1 MGERAGFLLQILESC
16 KDNSCSF
23 YSITGANNVPIL
35 DKRATQAILKLH
47 FAQDY

>member
-23 YSITGANNVPIL
+23 YSITGANNIPTL
-35 DKRATQAILKLH
+35 DKRAIQSIPQLR